1 MKSLNTLMKALVFVI
16 PLAMAISGKSQ
27 NAPIGCD
34 SKFFVTYGS
43 SNGPGSTTT
52 VNQLTVTA
60 SSVTGTA
67 FPTDPLA
74 IGYNGIGLNPI
85 DGYMY
90 GLRYPNSNERVRLV
104 RIGAGTPGNVND
116 LGEVKNASGT
126 NLEDEVI
133 VYAGCFDAAGT
144 FYFITTNDRLFSLS
158 NSELGNAAT
167 QRDATFIANLTI
179 PDYFV
184 DIAIDPTN
192 GQMYGVTTGSDYGV
206 YTINKATGAV
216 ARLGT
221 YPNSNSPMIGLFFT
235 ENGNLYSYRS
245 NGAFFLLNKTNGS
258 GTSVGTGPSYSFA
271 DGCSCSFRVGHDL
284 NAPAEICPTVANG
297 GMPIFNFTLSIQNL
311 STLARTGTTYTLVLS
326 NRFKF
331 TQTAAVIA
339 ANFATAGLTNSGAV
353 LSSVSGGT
361 NNQLVVNNMTIPN
374 LVAVPNVLMPA
385 QLVNYIGFSTASF
398 QSTISG
404 LPAGIGGSDV
414 SNDPKT
420 PTPDDATII
429 GRCPG
434 IPLAVK
440 LLSFSGNYKNNATQ
454 LNWQTE
460 GEVNFDRY
468 EIERSSNGADF
479 YTIGN
484 ETAKGTSSSSK
495 QTYNHTDN
503 LASVNGD
510 IFYYRLK
517 IIDKDGNFSYSSIV
531 LVRKDQKMTT
541 GITINPNPVITGGVA
556 TVRFNAASAGK
567 ADVRI
572 MDMAGKTVLQ
582 QQATIF
588 EGSNNITLNNLSK
601 LVPGVYVLQLSN
613 DAEQNIV
620 KFTIGR

>member
-1 MKSLNTLMKALVFVI
+1 MRTFNTLMKAFVFFI
-16 PLAMAISGKSQ
+16 PLAIAISGKSQ

-34 SKFFVTYGS
+34 SKFFISYGS
-43 SNGPGSTTT
+43 SNGPTSTTT

-60 SSVTGTA
+60 SSVTGAA
-67 FPTDPLA
+67 FPTDPAA

-90 GLRYPNSNERVRLV
+90 GLRYPANNERVRLV
-104 RIGAGTPGNVND
+104 RIGVGTPGNVTD

-126 NLEDEVI
+126 NLETGVI
-133 VYAGCFDAAGT
+133 VYGGCFDAAGT
-144 FYFITTNDRLFSLS
+144 YYFVTTNDRLFSLS
-158 NSELGNAAT
+158 NSELGNGAA
-167 QRDATFIANLTI
+167 QRDASFIANLTI

-184 DIAIDPTN
+184 DMAIDPTD

-206 YTINKATGAV
+206 YKINKATGAV
-216 ARLGT
+216 TRLGT

-271 DGCSCSFRVGHDL
+271 DGCSCGFRVGHDL
-284 NAPAEICPTVANG
+284 NAPAEICPTIANG

-311 STLARTGTTYTLVLS
+311 SSLARSGTTYTLVLS
-326 NRFKF
+326 NRFSF
-331 TQTAAVIA
+331 TQTAATIA
-339 ANFATAGLTNSGAV
+339 ANFAAAGLTNSGAV
-353 LSSVSGGT
+353 ISGVSGGI

-385 QLVNYIGFSTASF
+385 QLVNHIGFSTATF

-404 LPAGIGGSDV
+404 LPAGLGGSDI

-434 IPLAVK
+434 TPLPVK
-440 LLSFSGNYKNNATQ
+440 LLSFSGNYKNNTTQ

-484 ETAKGTSSSSK
+484 EAAKGTASTK
-495 QTYNHTDN
+495 EQYIHADN
-503 LASVNGD
+503 LTTISGET
-510 IFYYRLK
+510 FYYRLK
-517 IIDKDGNFSYSSIV
+517 IIDKDGNFTYSSII
-531 LVRKDQKMTT
+531 LIRRDQKMTT
-541 GITINPNPVITGGVA
+541 GLSILPNPVVTGGVV
-556 TVRFNAASAGK
+556 TVRFSAAVAGK
-567 ADVRI
+567 TDLRVI
-572 MDMAGKTVLQ
+572 DMAGKTVLKQ
-582 QQATIF
+582 QVNVF
-588 EGSNNITLNNLSK
+588 EGNNSVALSNLDK
-601 LVPGVYVLQLSN
+601 LLPGVYVLQYSDGNELS
-613 DAEQNIV
+613 IV
-620 KFTIGR
+620 KFTIAR